1 LSFEKIHQEQ
11 QLIILTFSVDLV
23 QALLM
28 ELGSGMEREIPG
40 RQTLDK
46 KEK

>member
-1 LSFEKIHQEQ
+1 MFIM
-11 QLIILTFSVDLV
+11 DLV

-28 ELGSGMEREIPG
+28 ECASGMERQIPG

-46 KEK
+46 KEKYSKDVCCVLQAE